1 MSKIEIY
8 DEAAAHYDRTR
19 VPIGTE
25 IIRDAL
31 EAADKPASE
40 MTLLDAG
47 CGTGA
52 YSAALAG
59 VPSRLIG
66 IDRSAGMLATA
77 RAKLEAGGGKVDFLR
92 GDLLHLP
99 LAEAS
104 LDAVMFNQ
112 VLHHLEDGS
121 DSCYPGHAAALAE
134 AARVLKPGGRLLLHA
149 CTHEQMRKGF
159 WYFGLIPEALD
170 RMLARCAPESRI
182 RSLLAE
188 LGFTVLDRVV
198 PSNAV
203 LQGEAYFDARG
214 PLRPEWRRGDS
225 IWALANPEETSAAI
239 AQVEQLEGRG
249 ELDRFMTERDRERQ
263 AVGQV
268 SFYVA
273 RRD

>member
-1 MSKIEIY
+1 MSTIERY

-25 IIRDAL
+25 IIRAAL
-31 EAADKPASE
+31 KAADRPTSE
-40 MTLLDAG
+40 MMLLDAG

-59 VPSRLIG
+59 VPGRLIG
-66 IDRSAGMLATA
+66 IDRSAGMLVAA
-77 RAKLEAGGGKVDFLR
+77 RAKLEGGSGWVGFLR
-92 GDLLHLP
+92 GDLLDLP
-99 LAEAS
+99 LADAS

-121 DSCYPGHAAALAE
+121 DSGYPGHATALAE
-134 AARVLKPGGRLLLHA
+134 AARVLKPGGRLLLNA
-149 CTHEQMRKGF
+149 CTHEQLRKGYWF
-159 WYFGLIPEALD
+159 FQLIPEALE

-182 RSLLAE
+182 RGLLAE
-188 LGFTVLDRVV
+188 LGFEVLDRVV
-198 PSNAV
+198 PAGAV

-225 IWALANPEETSAAI
+225 IWALAQPEETRAAV
-239 AQVEQLEGRG
+239 ARVKRLERRG
-249 ELDRFMTERDRERQ
+249 ELDRFMEDRDSERQ

-268 SFYVA
+268 SFFIA
-273 RRD
+273 RRA

>member
-1 MSKIEIY
+1 MSKIERY

-19 VPIGTE
+19 VPIGAE

-31 EAADKPASE
+31 KTADRPASE

-59 VPSRLIG
+59 VPGRLIG
-66 IDRSAGMLATA
+66 IDRSAGMLAAA
-77 RAKLEAGGGKVDFLR
+77 RAKLEGRRRVGFLR

-112 VLHHLEDGS
+112 VLHHLEDGRAGN
-121 DSCYPGHAAALAE
+121 YTGHGAAMAE
-134 AARVLKPGGRLLLHA
+134 AARVLKPGGRLLLNA
-149 CTHEQMRKGF
+149 CAHRQLRKGF
-159 WYFGLIPEALD
+159 WFYGLIPEALE
-170 RMLARCAPESRI
+170 RVLARCAPEGRI
-182 RSLLAE
+182 RGLLAE
-188 LGFTVLDRVV
+188 VGFEVLDRVV
-198 PSNAV
+198 PADAV

-225 IWALANPEETSAAI
+225 IWALASREETETAVAR
-239 AQVEQLEGRG
+239 VKRLERRG
-249 ELDRFMTERDRERQ
+249 ELDRFMKDQDRERH

-268 SFYVA
+268 SFFIA
-273 RRD
+273 KRK

>member
-1 MSKIEIY
+1 MSKIERY

-19 VPIGTE
+19 VPIGAE

-31 EAADKPASE
+31 EAADRPASE

-52 YSAALAG
+52 YSAALARVLG
-59 VPSRLIG
+59 RLIG
-66 IDRSAGMLATA
+66 IDRSAGMLAAA
-77 RAKLEAGGGKVDFLR
+77 RAKLEGIGGNVDLLR

-99 LAEAS
+99 LADAS

-121 DSCYPGHAAALAE
+121 DSDYPGHAAALAE
-134 AARVLKPGGRLLLHA
+134 AVRVLKPGGRLLLNA
-149 CTHEQMRKGF
+149 CTHEQMCKGF
-159 WYFGLIPEALD
+159 WYFELIPEALD
-170 RMLARCAPESRI
+170 RMLARCAPEGRI
-182 RSLLAE
+182 HSILAE
-188 LGFTVLDRVV
+188 LGLELLDRVV
-198 PSNAV
+198 PSDAV
-203 LQGEAYFDARG
+203 LQGDAYFDARG

-225 IWALANPEETSAAI
+225 IWALAKPEETSAAV
-239 AQVEQLEGRG
+239 ARVERLERCG

-268 SFYVA
+268 SFYIA
-273 RRD
+273 RRA